1 MELKVKSWKDLDNNE
16 LLTKLQGKSGVYF
29 ISPEIPENPVDKILV
44 KIGIG
49 ESRAFNPKRGLS
61 SRLDS
66 YLLCYP
72 RGFNIFGLVVTKKKE
87 AVKLERKIHSYLA
100 GKGRKFDLKHSHIE
114 EWYWLSLEDIEKT
127 IQLHQETPNVLDS
140 VVFTPPHFLQMNPT
154 AGKQRKVISSTSPE
168 RRSIESDKPA
178 LSPPLTELKKLRS
191 QQRATNATQSQPPT
205 KRRLVV
211 LDENEM

>member
-29 ISPEIPENPVDKILV
+29 ISPETPPNSVDKILV

-72 RGFNIFGLVVTKKKE
+72 RGFNIFGLIVTKKKE
-87 AVKLERKIHSYLA
+87 AVNLERKIHSYLA
-100 GKGRKFDLKHSHIE
+100 GKGRKFELEHSHIE

-127 IQLHQETPNVLDS
+127 IKLYKEIPNALDS
-140 VVFTPPHFLQMNPT
+140 VVFTPPHFLKMNPT
-154 AGKQRKVISSTSPE
+154 SGKQRKVISSTSPE
-168 RRSIESDKPA
+168 RRSVEAVNPT
-178 LSPPLTELKKLRS
+178 LLPPSTELKKLRS
-191 QQRATNATQSQPPT
+191 QQRVTDVTRSQRPT